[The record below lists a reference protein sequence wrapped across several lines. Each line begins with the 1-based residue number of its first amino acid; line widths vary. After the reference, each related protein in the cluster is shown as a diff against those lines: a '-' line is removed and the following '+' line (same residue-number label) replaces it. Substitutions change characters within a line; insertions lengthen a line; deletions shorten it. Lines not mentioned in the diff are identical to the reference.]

1 MTPDELGERYRELS
15 ENLRSK
21 TIENIVEKGQ
31 LEEPLR
37 MLKHTSFVFFDSAA
51 ACKPVFFDTYD
62 AFNRELERFYD
73 KLAGA
78 AKAGKITWS
87 DVATVSAFVEKF
99 AMDLKDLVLKAL
111 EKSCTCKFKP

>member
-21 TIENIVEKGQ
+21 TIKDIVEKGR

-37 MLKHTSFVFFDSAA
+37 TLEHISFIFFDSAA
-51 ACKPVFFDTYD
+51 ACKPVFFDIYD
-62 AFNRELERFYD
+62 AFNRELERFSD
-73 KLAGA
+73 KLDEA

-87 DVATVSAFVEKF
+87 DAAIARAFTQKF